1 MSRRDDIMKSFLRYE
16 EETNHR
22 VEHGIELYRKGFA
35 RITVKD
41 KDGNAIPGVKI
52 HARLKKHEFLHG
64 ANIFMLDEFDS
75 DEYNQKYR
83 EAFANCFN
91 EATVPIYWNT
101 LEPEDGKP
109 RFDKNSP
116 KIYRRP
122 AMDLCV
128 EFCKENN
135 ITPKAHCLTYSNF
148 DPDWVDEYDIPALKR
163 RIDRRY
169 RELAERYSEIIP
181 AWEVLNEMLCTDRN
195 NRDKTPFYQSDR
207 FVEDNFEI
215 AHKYF
220 PYNELIINE
229 ATHIWEPEQKQ
240 FSYNRSD
247 YYQLVERSLRNGAR
261 IDCIGMQYHAF
272 TKKDEDET
280 LFAKSLYNPKN
291 IYRILDCYAKLGKPI
306 QITEITIPAY
316 RETAEDY
323 ALQAEI
329 LERLYR
335 IWFSHPAVEAAI
347 YWNLPD
353 GYAAFA
359 PKGDMSKGENYFRG
373 GLLDFNL
380 NPKPAYDAL
389 YNLFHNE
396 WTTVAD
402 CETNAEG
409 EAKFKGFFGEYEI
422 TVGDIKKT
430 VRTSSKLANDIE
442 IILP

>member
-1 MSRRDDIMKSFLRYE
+1 
-16 EETNHR
+16 
-22 VEHGIELYRKGFA
+22 V
-35 RITVKD
+35 
-41 KDGNAIPGVKI
+41 
-52 HARLKKHEFLHG
+52 
-64 ANIFMLDEFDS
+64 
-75 DEYNQKYR
+75 
-83 EAFANCFN
+83 
-91 EATVPIYWNT
+91 
-101 LEPEDGKP
+101 
-109 RFDKNSP
+109 
-116 KIYRRP
+116 
-122 AMDLCV
+122 
-128 EFCKENN
+128 
-135 ITPKAHCLTYSNF
+135 
-148 DPDWVDEYDIPALKR
+148 
-163 RIDRRY
+163 
-169 RELAERYSEIIP
+169 
-181 AWEVLNEMLCTDRN
+181 WEVLNEMLCTDRN

-207 FVEDNFEI
+207 YVEDSFEV

-247 YYQLVERSLRNGAR
+247 YYQLVERSMRNGAR

-272 TKKDEDET
+272 TKKDEDEA

-291 IYRILDCYAKLGKPI
+291 IYRILDCYAKLGLPI
-306 QITEITIPAY
+306 QITEITVPAY

-323 ALQAEI
+323 ELQAEI

-359 PKGDMSKGENYFRG
+359 PLGDMSSGENYFIG
-373 GLLDFNL
+373 GLLDFKL
-380 NPKPAYDAL
+380 NPKPAYERL

-422 TVGDIKKT
+422 TVGEIKKT